1 MKQIFSTI
9 FLLLS
14 AALLAPGAFAQAQ
27 YVENTS
33 FNEHV
38 DVGAFGELFRVSQN
52 SVNLAGVGARLS
64 VNLRPR
70 LQLEA
75 ETSYDFDQIFT
86 EVDTTGATIQR
97 TSFRA
102 VTGLFGP
109 KMETNRGPVRLFL
122 TVKGGAVGFHLGNG
136 PATVGQFA
144 STVANLRAQD
154 VSGALYPGGGAEA
167 FWGPF
172 GLRFDVGD
180 EMYFNNGVHHNLRA
194 TFGPTI
200 RF

>member
-1 MKQIFSTI
+1 MRQFFSAI
-9 FLLLS
+9 FLTLLFII
-14 AALLAPGAFAQAQ
+14 LAPGAFAQAR
-27 YVENTS
+27 YVENRS
-33 FNEHV
+33 FNEHAN
-38 DVGAFGELFRVSQN
+38 VGLFGELFRVNQN

-70 LQLEA
+70 FQLEA

-86 EVDTTGATIQR
+86 EVDTTGATILR

-109 KMETNRGPVRLFL
+109 KLETNRGPVRLFL
-122 TVKGGAVGFHLGNG
+122 TVKGGAVGFHFGNG

-144 STVANLRAQD
+144 STVSNLRAQD
-154 VSGALYPGGGAEA
+154 VSGAFYPGGGVEA

-180 EMYFNNGVHHNLRA
+180 EMYFNSGVHHNLRA